1 MCRHSGPQGRVEPFT
16 IVDDPSA
23 WLVKDYQGREDA
35 YIYTFTPEDI
45 QELDAAIA
53 RVEQGG
59 LRIEVQRTAATA
71 SSPSMLR
78 P

>member
-1 MCRHSGPQGRVEPFT
+1 MKPFT
-16 IVDDPSA
+16 IVDDASA

-53 RVEQGG
+53 QVEQGG
-59 LRIEVQRTAATA
+59 LRVEARP
-71 SSPSMLR
+71 SPHIAYSRACPRL
-78 P
+78 